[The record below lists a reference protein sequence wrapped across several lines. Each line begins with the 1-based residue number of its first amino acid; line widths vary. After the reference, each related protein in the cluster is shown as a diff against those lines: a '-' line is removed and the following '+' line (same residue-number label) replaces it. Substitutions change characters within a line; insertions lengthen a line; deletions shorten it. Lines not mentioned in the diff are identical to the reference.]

1 MQCKCGGSTKDKRVV
16 KNKRVVSEYA
26 ECESCG
32 RVHVWWSNDVRT
44 DNAGDRKAT

>member
-16 KNKRVVSEYA
+16 RNKRVVSEYA